1 MDMLRFSMK
10 DVMFNLVVENIFT
23 APFQRFQTSQA
34 VGVKDAQ
41 CTAMDIATIHNE
53 AQVEGKP
60 LEDPPCQG
68 DGGEEDEYNGR
79 LAYIRFD
86 DCLKADTK
94 DLYETTLSIF
104 NQIETKTQIQT
115 KRVNGINF

>member
-1 MDMLRFSMK
+1 MDMLRFAMK

-60 LEDPPCQG
+60 LIEDPPCQG
-68 DGGEEDEYNGR
+68 DGGGGDRYNGR
-79 LAYIRFD
+79 LVPGANVLGLVAAAAALGAAAAFKKEEGKLVVEVGGD
-86 DCLKADTK
+86 
-94 DLYETTLSIF
+94 E
-104 NQIETKTQIQT
+104 Q
-115 KRVNGINF
+115 V